1 MTLNDARR
9 IAAAL
14 CLLSLA
20 ACDSLR
26 RPPEH
31 RMPGQDAT
39 ATPIRDDLPA
49 ELKLLE
55 AQGLAVRGE
64 RVTFEGELNFPPR
77 LVGQPTDS
85 TVTLAVATGPH
96 PSMREARVSLRAAAL
111 ANPRVTAAIG
121 ARFSLLR
128 SGWLEAGK
136 EAEAN
141 AAADRY
147 ELVFYN
153 YAKNEVATVIT
164 SRQGELVDVQTS
176 PARVQPAESR
186 EEVDAAVGIVQGD
199 DRYAGAV
206 KGLLG
211 RGIQT
216 PGPGR
221 DRYLFLMFYRE
232 PRTPALFEATV
243 NMSTGKVVAA
253 RSLR

>member
-1 MTLNDARR
+1 MTLNNARR
-9 IAAAL
+9 ISAVL

-26 RPPEH
+26 RPPEPP
-31 RMPGQDAT
+31 MPGQDAA
-39 ATPIRDDLPA
+39 ATPIRDGLPA

-55 AQGLAVRGE
+55 VQGLAVRGE
-64 RVTFEGELNFPPR
+64 RVTFEGELNFPPKLR
-77 LVGQPTDS
+77 GQPTDS
-85 TVTLAVATGPH
+85 IVSLEVAAGRNAPL
-96 PSMREARVSLRAAAL
+96 RETRLSLRAAAL

-121 ARFSLLR
+121 ERFSLLR
-128 SGWLEAGK
+128 SGWLETGK
-136 EAEAN
+136 EADAT

-147 ELVFYN
+147 QLVFYN
-153 YAKNEVATVIT
+153 YAKNEVATVT
-164 SRQGELVDVQTS
+164 TNRQGEVVDVQS
-176 PARVQPAESR
+176 SQALVQPAESR
-186 EEVDAAVGIVQGD
+186 EEVDAAVDIVQRD

-243 NMSTGKVVAA
+243 NMSSGKVVAA